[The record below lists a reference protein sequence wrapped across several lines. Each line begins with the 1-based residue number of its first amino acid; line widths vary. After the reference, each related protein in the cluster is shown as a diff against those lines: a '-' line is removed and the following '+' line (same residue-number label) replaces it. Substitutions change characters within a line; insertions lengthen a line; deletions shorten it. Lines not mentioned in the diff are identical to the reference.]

1 MAQLRTNG
9 RRVLEAHLQ
18 NTSVR
23 AVSGSMVAYEGQVQF
38 KSAGFGGGDGLMAG
52 LKRKATG
59 ESLTLMECQG
69 NGVVY
74 LALDAQDITLV
85 DLSNDTLQVESRQL
99 LAMAGNLRTDVRFAG
114 VRGATTGQGLFTTT
128 VSGQGQVAILSAGG
142 PLIGLEVDGQSP
154 LVVDPDA
161 FVAARGQLNQSFIT
175 DVSWA
180 NVIGEGSGEPFSL
193 RWDGQGVVY
202 IQPAER

>member
-18 NTSVR
+18 NTAVR

-74 LALDAQDITLV
+74 FALDAQDITLV
-85 DLSNDTLQVESRQL
+85 ELNNDTLQVESRQL
-99 LAMAGNLRTDVRFAG
+99 LAMAGNLRTDIRFAG

-128 VSGQGQVAILSAGG
+128 VTGQGQVAILSAGG
-142 PLIGLEVDGQSP
+142 PLIGLEVNGQSP

>member
-18 NTSVR
+18 NDAVR

-74 LALDAQDITLV
+74 FALDAQDITLV
-85 DLSNDTLQVESRQL
+85 DLNNDTLQVESRQL
-99 LAMAGNLRTDVRFAG
+99 LAMAGNLRTDIKFAG

-128 VSGQGQVAILSAGG
+128 VSGMGQVAILSAGG
-142 PLIGLEVDGQSP
+142 PLIGLEVNGQNP

>member
-18 NTSVR
+18 NDAVR

-59 ESLTLMECQG
+59 DSLTLMECQG

-74 LALDAQDITLV
+74 FALDAQDITLV
-85 DLSNDTLQVESRQL
+85 DLNNDTLQVESRQL
-99 LAMAGNLRTDVRFAG
+99 LAMTGNLRTDIKFAG

-128 VSGQGQVAILSAGG
+128 VTGQGQVAILSAGG
-142 PLIGLEVDGQSP
+142 PLIGLEVSGQNP